1 MTFNMLF
8 IIKGDKLCKHL
19 WILMA
24 KSEYFYDELKMIYL
38 FLEAHKTMICSRNK
52 QFLMPTHED
61 GWSYCSMFFNETSKL
76 KLPQSFRYH
85 MALKWHIINK
95 SAEYINLF
103 SYFVTYWRNMHVKSK
118 VRINPNFKQF
128 FSWTWFYQ
136 GSKLNFFRSFGT

>member
-1 MTFNMLF
+1 MLF
-8 IIKGDKLCKHL
+8 IIQGDKLCKNLQFSMAKL
-19 WILMA
+19 WIFLWWI
-24 KSEYFYDELKMIYL
+24 EMIYL

-52 QFLMPTHED
+52 QFLMRPHED
-61 GWSYCSMFFNETSKL
+61 GWSYCSMFLNETSKL
-76 KLPQSFRYH
+76 KLSESFRYH

-118 VRINPNFKQF
+118 VRINPNSKQF
-128 FSWTWFYQ
+128 FSWIWFYQ